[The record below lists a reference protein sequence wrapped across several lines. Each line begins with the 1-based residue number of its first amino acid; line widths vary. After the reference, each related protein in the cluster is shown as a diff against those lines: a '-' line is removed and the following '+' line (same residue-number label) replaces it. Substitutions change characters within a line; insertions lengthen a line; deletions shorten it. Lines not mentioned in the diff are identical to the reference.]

1 MTRIETD
8 RGAQRAWTRLAVGSG
23 AIAAAVDVAVMAA
36 LGEVIP
42 PLAVG
47 AVLTAVAI
55 AAIRAR
61 PGPAMGA
68 IGVVSGLLFVT
79 SLPFAV
85 PQLGHPAS
93 AVGFAHSALSL
104 GGRLVATIA
113 ALAVWRAAGATS
125 ARWLRALALG
135 GVAMTALVAAVAAL
149 TTEEDAARPG
159 DVAITVRDM
168 AFPPTVGVRTG
179 GAVHVRNEDLVRH
192 TFTVTGT
199 ALSHELPART
209 ALRFDVE
216 LAPGTYVLRCAV
228 PGHEAMKAEL
238 VVG

>member
-1 MTRIETD
+1 MTLIETD
-8 RGAQRAWTRLAVGSG
+8 RGAQRSWTRLAVGSG
-23 AIAAAVDVAVMAA
+23 ATAAAVDVAVMAA

-55 AAIRAR
+55 AVIRAH
-61 PGPAMGA
+61 PGAAMGA

-85 PQLGHPAS
+85 PELGHPAS
-93 AVGFAHSALSL
+93 ALGFAHAALSL

-113 ALAVWRAAGATS
+113 VVAVWRAAGATS
-125 ARWLRALALG
+125 ARRLGAIALG
-135 GVAMTALVAAVAAL
+135 GVAMTALVAAVAAV

-168 AFPPTVGVRTG
+168 AFPPNVAVRTG

-199 ALSHELPART
+199 ALSRELPART
-209 ALRFDVE
+209 AVRFDVG
-216 LAPGTYVLRCAV
+216 LPPGSYALRCVV
-228 PGHEAMKAEL
+228 PGHETMKAEL